1 MMMGLLTCC
10 RVCLAMLLTWV
21 GTVFLLM
28 DTDYV
33 NLLLNGVGLIFVIE
47 VANCLY
53 GQLLDLELR
62 EQCENTDPF
71 SVSMATVWKC
81 LWFKNPA
88 FRDLFGLCL
97 LLTCLTLGMYA
108 HYIHIAKPH
117 SNAVD

>member
-1 MMMGLLTCC
+1 MGILSIFRLI
-10 RVCLAMLLTWV
+10 LAGTLTWV
-21 GTVFLLM
+21 GVVFLVM

-33 NLLLNGVGLIFVIE
+33 NLLLNGVALVFVIE

-71 SVSMATVWKC
+71 SVSMTAVWKW

-88 FRDLFGLCL
+88 HRDIFGLCIIL
-97 LLTCLTLGMYA
+97 ACLVFGMYM
-108 HYIHIAKPH
+108 HHIHIA
-117 SNAVD
+117 